1 MMESVEKNSRAEEA
15 FAKLQDAIISGK
27 LRPNQR
33 LVEQQLSEEFGM
45 SRTPLREAIRQL
57 QQMGQLTVLPSG
69 GVIVTE
75 FSPQHIKDMFEVREA
90 LETMV
95 IKLDCSRA
103 TDEQLAEAREYLDRA
118 AEAAAVRDI
127 NEYGRCNTA
136 FHDTLLDAC
145 GNDKLITMV
154 KTIRDQYYL
163 RRLAMLMTDAEL
175 RRMIKQHYVIM
186 DALSRRSE
194 ATAQRAFRELI
205 RGIAK
210 IAINRL

>member
-1 MMESVEKNSRAEEA
+1 MMDNTEKNSRAEEA
-15 FAKLQDAIISGK
+15 FIKLQDAIISGK

-57 QQMGQLTVLPSG
+57 QQMGHLTVLPSG

-75 FSPQHIKDMFEVREA
+75 FSPKHIKDMFEVREA

-95 IKLDCSRA
+95 IKLDCGRA
-103 TDEQLAEAREYLDRA
+103 TDEQLAEARQYLDHA
-118 AEAAAVRDI
+118 AEAAAARDI
-127 NEYGRCNTA
+127 DEYGRCNTA
-136 FHDTLLDAC
+136 FHDTLLEAC
-145 GNDKLITMV
+145 GNDKLISMV

-175 RRMIKQHYVIM
+175 RRMMKQHYSIM
-186 DALSRRSE
+186 DALDRRSE
-194 ATAQRAFRELI
+194 AAAQRAFRELI